1 VPEAPLQVKLE
12 SSISLTESFP
22 VAKTVKEE
30 HMASWGKLTFAQK
43 TCVTATGK
51 LMQGTDMVSR
61 GARIGVAASGGV
73 DSFLMLKVL
82 MIRQAIMPF
91 PVELMALHINA
102 GFAPTSHAPLTDW
115 CARNGLSAHIELT
128 DYGPRAHSD
137 ENRKKS
143 PCFYCSML
151 RRKRLFELCRD
162 YGLTHLAFGHNA
174 DDNVVTFFMNILHNG
189 RVQGLSANEPFFYGS
204 LNVIRPTM
212 LLEKKTV
219 IKAARQWDLPVWENT
234 CPSNG
239 RTKRD
244 EIHDWLT
251 GTWGNDTRIKNNV
264 FNAITRQQ
272 VDLTC
277 KKV

>member
-1 VPEAPLQVKLE
+1 
-12 SSISLTESFP
+12 
-22 VAKTVKEE
+22 
-30 HMASWGKLTFAQK
+30 MASWGKLTFAQK
-43 TCVTATGK
+43 KCVSATGK
-51 LMQGTDMVSR
+51 LMQQTDMVSP
-61 GARIGVAASGGV
+61 GARIGIAASGGV

-82 MIRQAIMPF
+82 SIRKAIMPF

-102 GFAPTSHAPLTDW
+102 GFDITSHTPLVDW
-115 CARNGLSAHIELT
+115 CADHGIAAHVELT
-128 DYGPRAHSD
+128 NYGPRAHTE
-137 ENRKKS
+137 ENRRNS

-174 DDNVVTFFMNILHNG
+174 DDNVVTFFMNILQNG
-189 RVQGLSANEPFFYGS
+189 RADGMAVNEPFFDGK

-212 LLEKKTV
+212 LLDKKTV
-219 IKAARQWDLPVWENT
+219 IKAAKQWQLPVWENT

-239 RTKRD
+239 YTKRD
-244 EIHDWLT
+244 EVHTWLRQTWKHDK
-251 GTWGNDTRIKNNV
+251 RIKNNI

-272 VDLTC
+272 VDLTS

>member
-1 VPEAPLQVKLE
+1 
-12 SSISLTESFP
+12 
-22 VAKTVKEE
+22 
-30 HMASWGKLTFAQK
+30 MASWGKLTFAQK
-43 TCVTATGK
+43 KCVSATGK
-51 LMQGTDMVSR
+51 LMQHTGMASK

-82 MIRQAIMPF
+82 TIRKAIMPF

-102 GFAPTSHAPLTDW
+102 GFDSQSHHPLVDW
-115 CARNGLSAHIELT
+115 CADHKMAAHIEMT
-128 DYGPRAHSD
+128 EFGPRAHSE
-137 ENRKKS
+137 ENRRNS

-189 RVQGLSANEPFFYGS
+189 RAEGLSVCEPFFDGK
-204 LNVIRPTM
+204 LTVIRPTI
-212 LLEKKTV
+212 LLDKNTV
-219 IKAARQWDLPVWENT
+219 TRAAKQWNLPVWSNT

-239 RTKRD
+239 STKRN
-244 EIHDWLT
+244 EIHDWLRQ
-251 GTWGNDTRIKNNV
+251 TWQNDKRIKNNV

-272 VDLTC
+272 VDLTS